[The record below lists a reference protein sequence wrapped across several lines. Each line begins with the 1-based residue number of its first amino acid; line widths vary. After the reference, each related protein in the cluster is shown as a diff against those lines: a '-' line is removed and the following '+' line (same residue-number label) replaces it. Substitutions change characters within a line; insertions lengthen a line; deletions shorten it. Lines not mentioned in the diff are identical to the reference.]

1 MTDIHSST
9 KTPLLFLT
17 FLQQS
22 PDLSSELQRE
32 LEDLQCDVNLR
43 RNPAQRGLNDH
54 IVYSQ
59 DHVFDCDIE
68 CDGELQ
74 TDGHPFH
81 RCLLNDVPQDD
92 LVLAVPDEDHVVMEL
107 AAELIR
113 MADEFNRMMVSEAAE
128 RLTKKLNKSSPEGWW
143 SFLDQGVKGLLR
155 QVPGSD
161 TDRVVM
167 ALTFSL
173 MKAVC
178 EHTPSLL
185 RDLYNTIT
193 QYNFRNSHR

>member
-22 PDLSSELQRE
+22 PDLSRELQKE
-32 LEDLQCDVNLR
+32 LEDLQCDVKLR

-54 IVYSQ
+54 ILYSQ
-59 DHVFDCDIE
+59 DHDFDYGIE

-74 TDGHPFH
+74 TDGHSFP
-81 RCLLNDVPQDD
+81 RCLLNDVPQD
-92 LVLAVPDEDHVVMEL
+92 VLAVTDEDHVVTEV

-113 MADEFNRMMVSEAAE
+113 MADEFNRRMVSEAAE
-128 RLTKKLNKSSPEGWW
+128 RLTEKLNNSSPEDWW
-143 SFLDQGVKGLLR
+143 SFLNQGVDGLLG
-155 QVPGSD
+155 QVPGSH
-161 TDRVVM
+161 TERVVM

-173 MKAVC
+173 VKAAC
-178 EHTPSLL
+178 EHTPSML

-193 QYNFRNSHR
+193 QYNFRTSHQ